1 MTKLILVRHGESE
14 ANQIKAF
21 AGHYNA
27 KLTELGHRQA
37 QAAGEYIKEKFNI
50 TKVYASDLS
59 RAYDTGNAI
68 AKASGVPIV
77 PNSALREIKAGK
89 WEGQLIADLLVQYEK
104 DYGIWRT
111 DIGNATCTD
120 GESVTELLKRV
131 SEALESIAKTHPDE
145 EIVIATHATPVRAMQ
160 TFVETGSLQEMKNI
174 PWPTNASISVLEY
187 DNGKW
192 RFTLL
197 SSDEHLENLK
207 TTIPAN
213 V

>member
-1 MTKLILVRHGESE
+1 M
-14 ANQIKAF
+14 N
-21 AGHYNA
+21 YD
-27 KLTELGHRQA
+27 
-37 QAAGEYIKEKFNI
+37 NI
-50 TKVYASDLS
+50 RLDKGLYT
-59 RAYDTGNAI
+59 TG
-68 AKASGVPIV
+68 KSF
-77 PNSALREIKAGK
+77 
-89 WEGQLIADLLVQYEK
+89 
-104 DYGIWRT
+104 T
-111 DIGNATCTD
+111 
-120 GESVTELLKRV
+120 
-131 SEALESIAKTHPDE
+131 EALESIAKTHPDE